1 MKYIHQ
7 IKSVI
12 FLAVMGL
19 LTLTG
24 CEGGDLYNVDAPDWI
39 SQKIDSINKSKQNTG
54 EDVLVGMQEDVY
66 SIGAKDFTSGF
77 WQQFSKYY
85 VVPEN
90 TKWNAVFNLN
100 INPNDNTY
108 YKNFA
113 LIITNDVDRGGEGY
127 SEYGAIRFD
136 ATGDSAKFNSQWG
149 GLYFKY
155 TKSNLLL
162 SPVDNKCS
170 NWVERLR

>member
-54 EDVLVGMQEDVY
+54 EEVLVGMQEDVY
-66 SIGAKDFTSGF
+66 SIGQKTSPRAFGSSS
-77 WQQFSKYY
+77 QSIMLYPKIRSG
-85 VVPEN
+85 
-90 TKWNAVFNLN
+90 TLC
-100 INPNDNTY
+100 
-108 YKNFA
+108 
-113 LIITNDVDRGGEGY
+113 LI
-127 SEYGAIRFD
+127 
-136 ATGDSAKFNSQWG
+136 
-149 GLYFKY
+149 
-155 TKSNLLL
+155 
-162 SPVDNKCS
+162 
-170 NWVERLR
+170 

>member
-54 EDVLVGMQEDVY
+54 EEVLVGMQMCILLEQKTSPRAFGSSSQ
-66 SIGAKDFTSGF
+66 SIMLYPKIRSG
-77 WQQFSKYY
+77 
-85 VVPEN
+85 
-90 TKWNAVFNLN
+90 TLC
-100 INPNDNTY
+100 
-108 YKNFA
+108 
-113 LIITNDVDRGGEGY
+113 LI
-127 SEYGAIRFD
+127 
-136 ATGDSAKFNSQWG
+136 
-149 GLYFKY
+149 
-155 TKSNLLL
+155 
-162 SPVDNKCS
+162 
-170 NWVERLR
+170 

>member
-54 EDVLVGMQEDVY
+54 E
-66 SIGAKDFTSGF
+66 
-77 WQQFSKYY
+77 
-85 VVPEN
+85 
-90 TKWNAVFNLN
+90 
-100 INPNDNTY
+100 
-108 YKNFA
+108 
-113 LIITNDVDRGGEGY
+113 
-127 SEYGAIRFD
+127 
-136 ATGDSAKFNSQWG
+136 
-149 GLYFKY
+149 
-155 TKSNLLL
+155 
-162 SPVDNKCS
+162 
-170 NWVERLR
+170 

>member
-54 EDVLVGMQEDVY
+54 EEVRLHLGLLAAVLKVLY
-66 SIGAKDFTSGF
+66 CAR
-77 WQQFSKYY
+77 KY
-85 VVPEN
+85 E
-90 TKWNAVFNLN
+90 
-100 INPNDNTY
+100 
-108 YKNFA
+108 
-113 LIITNDVDRGGEGY
+113 
-127 SEYGAIRFD
+127 
-136 ATGDSAKFNSQWG
+136 
-149 GLYFKY
+149 
-155 TKSNLLL
+155 
-162 SPVDNKCS
+162 
-170 NWVERLR
+170 VERCV